1 MDLETILE
9 GINDPA
15 IFKAVFLAG
24 GPGSGKSFVVGR
36 TALQAQGLK
45 LINSDDHFERLLSR
59 EAMKTDPSSIFS
71 PRGQQIRQQAK
82 YLTNLQMRMAINGR
96 LGLVIDGTGKDIG
109 KIRNQKQMLE
119 TMGYETSLV
128 FVNTDLETAMS
139 RNNSRP
145 RQLPDD
151 QVKKMW
157 NEVQNNLGGFQRMF
171 GQNMIIVDN
180 SDGINTDQVLLQA
193 YRDVQR
199 FVKAPLK
206 SRKALQW
213 IKQQKAARMNE
224 DIKKMDM
231 GDVIKDFQKSDAPQF
246 KGKSKKKKREMAI
259 AAKLSA
265 MDEAPK
271 VPQDS
276 DIAKRKGSQPAK
288 YHAGLSKSTKQKRD
302 AQFKKQAKMS
312 DSNPAAYKPAAG
324 DKNAKTKPSKYTKY
338 VQKMMDEE
346 KFEPHMMYHP
356 ETGKGI
362 MAQRHSDHMRMS
374 KLGYTLDEKC
384 WDSHKQVGMKKKGN
398 KMVPNCVPKNSVK
411 EGSAEDRLRAKLKK
425 QGVDLDKRAKERKA
439 EYDRLKKQNEGNE
452 DVLFDPKKYKK
463 KDPMALPQI
472 GKLRN
477 VKKRVSKQ
485 RVKDTKVFD
494 KIKIDESDYMVEVSM
509 SDVVKSKSIYK
520 DKYMRLANHIVSDY
534 RKDKLRGGGRA
545 RHDVYYQ
552 AHEILRK
559 MGQEGRKLNSRILGD
574 KAKAI
579 LGEEYKYEWGT
590 DDGTAYMK
598 AVTPGYPH
606 KTTKRNKSSSKRHYK
621 VDEKSIQEED
631 GIMCKDGMYWCRQRK
646 ACVPIPDGY
655 KDRGDGYIIRETVEE
670 AIEHVNA
677 IYKDLLERLD
687 DNGKPHIA
695 EPIEDVLSAE
705 DIRDLL
711 IQADNLSIDDMKDL
725 GIIDE
730 EEPEEELEIDTAE
743 VQVTEALTPLGRI
756 KRRQAARRNKTKLKL
771 ARVRA
776 LKRAGGNA
784 RIKLRATRGARNLM
798 YKRLL
803 RGRDK
808 AGLPPSEKARLETMI
823 QRFQP
828 LIARIAVR
836 ILPQI
841 RKTELSRL
849 KNKRAGMK
857 PQKAKKF
864 VIKKGGNPSKYKAKK
879 FVIKNKPKGSG
890 PQKAK
895 KAKTK

>member
-1 MDLETILE
+1 VDLETILE

-109 KIRNQKQMLE
+109 KIRNQKTMLE
-119 TMGYETSLV
+119 TMGYETALV

-139 RNNSRP
+139 RNNNRP

-193 YRDVQR
+193 YRDVSR
-199 FVKAPLK
+199 FVKAPLR

-398 KMVPNCVPKNSVK
+398 KMVPNCVPKN
-411 EGSAEDRLRAKLKK
+411 
-425 QGVDLDKRAKERKA
+425 
-439 EYDRLKKQNEGNE
+439 EGNE
-452 DVLFDPKKYKK
+452 DVLIDPKKYKK

-494 KIKIDESDYMVEVSM
+494 KIKIDESEYMVEVSM
-509 SDVVKSKSIYK
+509 SDVIKSKSIYK
-520 DKYMRLANHIVSDY
+520 DKYMKLANYIVSDY

-545 RHDVYYQ
+545 RHDVYYH
-552 AHEILRK
+552 AHEILRR

-598 AVTPGYPH
+598 AVTPGYSH
-606 KTTKRNKSSSKRHYK
+606 KTTKKNKNSSKRHYK

-730 EEPEEELEIDTAE
+730 DEPEEELEIDTAE
-743 VQVTEALTPLGRI
+743 IQVTEALTPLGRI

-808 AGLPPSEKARLETMI
+808 SGLPPSEKARLETMI

-864 VIKKGGNPSKYKAKK
+864 VIKKGGNASKYKAKK

-895 KAKTK
+895 KAATK

>member
-139 RNNSRP
+139 RNNNRP

-157 NEVQNNLGGFQRMF
+157 NEVQNNLGSFQRMF

-199 FVKAPLK
+199 FVKAPLR

-276 DIAKRKGSQPAK
+276 DIAKREGSQPAK

-374 KLGYTLDEKC
+374 QLGYTLDEKC

-398 KMVPNCVPKNSVK
+398 KMVPNCVPKN
-411 EGSAEDRLRAKLKK
+411 
-425 QGVDLDKRAKERKA
+425 
-439 EYDRLKKQNEGNE
+439 EGNE
-452 DVLFDPKKYKK
+452 DVLIDPKKYKK

-494 KIKIDESDYMVEVSM
+494 KIKIDESEYMVEVSM
-509 SDVVKSKSIYK
+509 SDVIKSKSIYK
-520 DKYMRLANHIVSDY
+520 DKYMKLANYIVSDY

-545 RHDVYYQ
+545 RHDVYYH

-606 KTTKRNKSSSKRHYK
+606 KTTKRNKSNSKRHYK

-655 KDRGDGYIIRETVEE
+655 KDRGDGYIIRETVAE
-670 AIEHVNA
+670 AIEQVNE

-864 VIKKGGNPSKYKAKK
+864 VIKKGGNASKYKAKK

-895 KAKTK
+895 KAAIK

>member
-9 GINDPA
+9 GVNDPA

-59 EAMKTDPSSIFS
+59 EAMKTDPSSIYS
-71 PRGQQIRQQAK
+71 PRGQEIRLQAK

-109 KIRNQKQMLE
+109 KIRNQKTMLE
-119 TMGYETSLV
+119 TMGYETALV

-139 RNNSRP
+139 RNNNRP

-180 SDGINTDQVLLQA
+180 SDGINTDSVLLQA
-193 YRDVQR
+193 YRNVQR
-199 FVKAPLK
+199 FVNAPLRN
-206 SRKALQW
+206 RKALQW

-271 VPQDS
+271 VPQDG

-356 ETGKGI
+356 ETGKGM

-398 KMVPNCVPKNSVK
+398 KMVPNCVPKN
-411 EGSAEDRLRAKLKK
+411 
-425 QGVDLDKRAKERKA
+425 
-439 EYDRLKKQNEGNE
+439 EGNE
-452 DVLFDPKKYKK
+452 DVLIDPKKYKK

-534 RKDKLRGGGRA
+534 RKDKIRGGGRA
-545 RHDVYYQ
+545 RHDVYFH
-552 AHEILRK
+552 AHEILRR
-559 MGQEGRKLNSRILGD
+559 MGQEGKKLNSRILGD

-590 DDGTAYMK
+590 ADGTAYMK
-598 AVTPGYPH
+598 AMTPGYSH
-606 KTTKRNKSSSKRHYK
+606 KTTKKNRNSSKRHYK

-677 IYKDLLERLD
+677 LYKDLIEKLD

-711 IQADNLSIDDMKDL
+711 IKADNLSIDDMKDL

-730 EEPEEELEIDTAE
+730 DEPEEELEIDTAE
-743 VQVTEALTPLGRI
+743 IQVTEALTPLGRI

-808 AGLPPSEKARLETMI
+808 SGLPPSEKARLETMI

-864 VIKKGGNPSKYKAKK
+864 VIKKGGNASKYKAKK

>member
-1 MDLETILE
+1 
-9 GINDPA
+9 
-15 IFKAVFLAG
+15 
-24 GPGSGKSFVVGR
+24 
-36 TALQAQGLK
+36 
-45 LINSDDHFERLLSR
+45 
-59 EAMKTDPSSIFS
+59 
-71 PRGQQIRQQAK
+71 
-82 YLTNLQMRMAINGR
+82 
-96 LGLVIDGTGKDIG
+96 
-109 KIRNQKQMLE
+109 
-119 TMGYETSLV
+119 
-128 FVNTDLETAMS
+128 
-139 RNNSRP
+139 
-145 RQLPDD
+145 
-151 QVKKMW
+151 
-157 NEVQNNLGGFQRMF
+157 
-171 GQNMIIVDN
+171 
-180 SDGINTDQVLLQA
+180 
-193 YRDVQR
+193 
-199 FVKAPLK
+199 
-206 SRKALQW
+206 
-213 IKQQKAARMNE
+213 
-224 DIKKMDM
+224 
-231 GDVIKDFQKSDAPQF
+231 
-246 KGKSKKKKREMAI
+246 
-259 AAKLSA
+259 
-265 MDEAPK
+265 
-271 VPQDS
+271 
-276 DIAKRKGSQPAK
+276 
-288 YHAGLSKSTKQKRD
+288 
-302 AQFKKQAKMS
+302 
-312 DSNPAAYKPAAG
+312 
-324 DKNAKTKPSKYTKY
+324 
-338 VQKMMDEE
+338 MMDEE

-398 KMVPNCVPKNSVK
+398 KMVPNCVPKN
-411 EGSAEDRLRAKLKK
+411 
-425 QGVDLDKRAKERKA
+425 
-439 EYDRLKKQNEGNE
+439 EGNE
-452 DVLFDPKKYKK
+452 DILIDPKKYKK

-494 KIKIDESDYMVEVSM
+494 KIKIDESEYMVEVSM
-509 SDVVKSKSIYK
+509 SDVIKSKSIYK
-520 DKYMRLANHIVSDY
+520 DKYMKLANYIVSDY

-545 RHDVYYQ
+545 RHDVYYH

-590 DDGTAYMK
+590 ADGTAYMK
-598 AVTPGYPH
+598 AVTPGYSH
-606 KTTKRNKSSSKRHYK
+606 KTTKRNKNSSKRHYK

-655 KDRGDGYIIRETVEE
+655 KDRGDGYIIRETVAE
-670 AIEHVNA
+670 AIEQVNA

-730 EEPEEELEIDTAE
+730 EEPEEELEIDTSE

-808 AGLPPSEKARLETMI
+808 SGLPPSEKARLETMI

-864 VIKKGGNPSKYKAKK
+864 VIKKGGNASKYKAKK

-895 KAKTK
+895 KAATK

>member
-119 TMGYETSLV
+119 TMGYETALV

-139 RNNSRP
+139 RNNNRP

-324 DKNAKTKPSKYTKY
+324 DKDAKTKPSKYTKY

-356 ETGKGI
+356 ETGKGM

-374 KLGYTLDEKC
+374 RLGYTLDEKC

-398 KMVPNCVPKNSVK
+398 KMVPNCVPKN
-411 EGSAEDRLRAKLKK
+411 
-425 QGVDLDKRAKERKA
+425 
-439 EYDRLKKQNEGNE
+439 EGNE
-452 DVLFDPKKYKK
+452 DVLIDPKKYKK

-534 RKDKLRGGGRA
+534 RKDKIRGGGRA
-545 RHDVYYQ
+545 RHDVYFH
-552 AHEILRK
+552 AHEILRR
-559 MGQEGRKLNSRILGD
+559 MGKEGRKLNSRILGD

-590 DDGTAYMK
+590 ADGTAYMK
-598 AVTPGYPH
+598 AMTPGYSH
-606 KTTKRNKSSSKRHYK
+606 KTTKKNRNSSKRHYK

-808 AGLPPSEKARLETMI
+808 SGLPPSEKARLETMI

>member
-1 MDLETILE
+1 VDLETILE

-139 RNNSRP
+139 RNNNRP

-157 NEVQNNLGGFQRMF
+157 NEVQNNLGSFQRMF

-199 FVKAPLK
+199 FVKAPLR

-374 KLGYTLDEKC
+374 QLGYTLDEKC

-398 KMVPNCVPKNSVK
+398 KMVPNCVPKN
-411 EGSAEDRLRAKLKK
+411 
-425 QGVDLDKRAKERKA
+425 
-439 EYDRLKKQNEGNE
+439 EGNE
-452 DVLFDPKKYKK
+452 DVLIDPKKYKK

-494 KIKIDESDYMVEVSM
+494 KIKIDESEYMVEVSM
-509 SDVVKSKSIYK
+509 SDVIKSKSIYK
-520 DKYMRLANHIVSDY
+520 DKYMKLANYIVSDY

-545 RHDVYYQ
+545 RHDVYYH

-606 KTTKRNKSSSKRHYK
+606 KTTKRNKSNSKRHYK

-655 KDRGDGYIIRETVEE
+655 KDRGDGYIIRETVAE
-670 AIEHVNA
+670 AIEQVNE

-864 VIKKGGNPSKYKAKK
+864 VIKKGGNASKYKAKK

-895 KAKTK
+895 KAAIK

>member
-1 MDLETILE
+1 VDLETILE
-9 GINDPA
+9 GVNDPA

-59 EAMKTDPSSIFS
+59 EAMKTDPSSIYS
-71 PRGQQIRQQAK
+71 PRGQEIRLQAK

-109 KIRNQKQMLE
+109 KIRNQKTMLE
-119 TMGYETSLV
+119 TMGYETALV

-139 RNNSRP
+139 RNNNRP

-180 SDGINTDQVLLQA
+180 SDGINTDSVLLQA
-193 YRDVQR
+193 YRNVQR
-199 FVKAPLK
+199 FVNAPLRN
-206 SRKALQW
+206 RKALQW

-271 VPQDS
+271 VPQDG

-356 ETGKGI
+356 ETGKGM

-398 KMVPNCVPKNSVK
+398 KMVPNCVPKN
-411 EGSAEDRLRAKLKK
+411 
-425 QGVDLDKRAKERKA
+425 
-439 EYDRLKKQNEGNE
+439 EGNE
-452 DVLFDPKKYKK
+452 DVLIDPKKYKK

-534 RKDKLRGGGRA
+534 RKDKIRGGGRA
-545 RHDVYYQ
+545 RHDVYFH
-552 AHEILRK
+552 AHEILRR
-559 MGQEGRKLNSRILGD
+559 MGQEGKKLNSRILGD

-590 DDGTAYMK
+590 ADGTAYMK
-598 AVTPGYPH
+598 AMTPGYSH
-606 KTTKRNKSSSKRHYK
+606 KTTKKNRNSSKRHYK

-677 IYKDLLERLD
+677 LYKDLIEKLD

-711 IQADNLSIDDMKDL
+711 IKADNLSIDDMKDL

-730 EEPEEELEIDTAE
+730 DEPEEELEIDTAE
-743 VQVTEALTPLGRI
+743 IQVTEALTPLGRI

-808 AGLPPSEKARLETMI
+808 SGLPPSEKARLETMI

-864 VIKKGGNPSKYKAKK
+864 VIKKGGNASKYKAKK

>member
-71 PRGQQIRQQAK
+71 PRGQEIRLQAK

-109 KIRNQKQMLE
+109 KIRNQKTMLE
-119 TMGYETSLV
+119 TMGYETALV

-139 RNNSRP
+139 RNNNRP

-180 SDGINTDQVLLQA
+180 SDGINTDSVLLQA
-193 YRDVQR
+193 YRNVQR
-199 FVKAPLK
+199 FVNAPLRN
-206 SRKALQW
+206 RKALQW

-324 DKNAKTKPSKYTKY
+324 DKDAKTKPSKYTKY

-356 ETGKGI
+356 ETGKGM

-398 KMVPNCVPKNSVK
+398 KMVPNCVPKN
-411 EGSAEDRLRAKLKK
+411 
-425 QGVDLDKRAKERKA
+425 
-439 EYDRLKKQNEGNE
+439 EGNE
-452 DVLFDPKKYKK
+452 DVLIDPKKYKK

-534 RKDKLRGGGRA
+534 RKDKIRGGGRA
-545 RHDVYYQ
+545 RHDVYFH
-552 AHEILRK
+552 AHEILRR

-590 DDGTAYMK
+590 ADGTAYMK
-598 AVTPGYPH
+598 AMTPGYSH
-606 KTTKRNKSSSKRHYK
+606 KTTKKNRNSSKRHYK

-670 AIEHVNA
+670 AIESVNA
-677 IYKDLLERLD
+677 LYKDLLERLD

-705 DIRDLL
+705 DIQQLL
-711 IQADNLSIDDMKDL
+711 TKADNLSIDDMKDL

-808 AGLPPSEKARLETMI
+808 SGLPPSEKARLETMI

-864 VIKKGGNPSKYKAKK
+864 VIKKGGNVSKYKAKK

>member
-119 TMGYETSLV
+119 TMGYETALV

-157 NEVQNNLGGFQRMF
+157 NEVQNNLGGFQRIF

-199 FVKAPLK
+199 FVKAPLR

-324 DKNAKTKPSKYTKY
+324 DKDAKTKPSKYTKY

-398 KMVPNCVPKNSVK
+398 KMVPNCVPKN
-411 EGSAEDRLRAKLKK
+411 ED
-425 QGVDLDKRAKERKA
+425 
-439 EYDRLKKQNEGNE
+439 NE
-452 DVLFDPKKYKK
+452 DVLIDPKKYKK

-520 DKYMRLANHIVSDY
+520 DKYMKLANYIVSDY
-534 RKDKLRGGGRA
+534 RKDKIRGGGRA
-545 RHDVYYQ
+545 RHDVYYH

-559 MGQEGRKLNSRILGD
+559 MGREGMKLNSRILGD

-590 DDGTAYMK
+590 ADGTAYMK
-598 AVTPGYPH
+598 AVTPGYSH
-606 KTTKRNKSSSKRHYK
+606 KTTKRNKNSSKRHYK

-776 LKRAGGNA
+776 MKRAGGNA

-808 AGLPPSEKARLETMI
+808 SGLPPSEKARLETMI

-864 VIKKGGNPSKYKAKK
+864 VIKKGGNASKYKAKK

-895 KAKTK
+895 KAATK

>member
-59 EAMKTDPSSIFS
+59 EAMKTDPSSIYS
-71 PRGQQIRQQAK
+71 PRGQEIRLQAK
-82 YLTNLQMRMAINGR
+82 YLTNLHMRMAINGR

-109 KIRNQKQMLE
+109 KIRNQKTMLE
-119 TMGYETSLV
+119 TMGYETALV

-139 RNNSRP
+139 RNNNRP

-180 SDGINTDQVLLQA
+180 SDGINTDSVLLQA
-193 YRDVQR
+193 YRNVQR
-199 FVKAPLK
+199 FVNAPLRN
-206 SRKALQW
+206 RKALQW

-271 VPQDS
+271 VPQDG

-356 ETGKGI
+356 ETGKGM

-398 KMVPNCVPKNSVK
+398 KMVPNCVPKN
-411 EGSAEDRLRAKLKK
+411 
-425 QGVDLDKRAKERKA
+425 
-439 EYDRLKKQNEGNE
+439 EGNE
-452 DVLFDPKKYKK
+452 DVLIDPKKYKK

-534 RKDKLRGGGRA
+534 RKDKIRGGGRA
-545 RHDVYYQ
+545 RHDVYFH
-552 AHEILRK
+552 AHEILRR

-590 DDGTAYMK
+590 ADGTAYMK
-598 AVTPGYPH
+598 AMTPGYSH
-606 KTTKRNKSSSKRHYK
+606 KTTKKNRNSSKRHYK

-670 AIEHVNA
+670 AIESVNA
-677 IYKDLLERLD
+677 LYKDLLERLD

-705 DIRDLL
+705 DIQQLL
-711 IQADNLSIDDMKDL
+711 TKADNLSIDDMKDL

-808 AGLPPSEKARLETMI
+808 SGLPPSEKARLETMI

-864 VIKKGGNPSKYKAKK
+864 VIKKGGNVSKYKAKK

>member
-71 PRGQQIRQQAK
+71 PRGQEIRLQAK

-109 KIRNQKQMLE
+109 KIRNQKTMLE
-119 TMGYETSLV
+119 TMGYETALV

-139 RNNSRP
+139 RNNNRP

-180 SDGINTDQVLLQA
+180 SDGINTDSVLLQA
-193 YRDVQR
+193 YRNVQR
-199 FVKAPLK
+199 FVNAPLRN
-206 SRKALQW
+206 RKALQW

-271 VPQDS
+271 VPQDG

-356 ETGKGI
+356 ETGKGM

-398 KMVPNCVPKNSVK
+398 KMVPNCVPKN
-411 EGSAEDRLRAKLKK
+411 
-425 QGVDLDKRAKERKA
+425 
-439 EYDRLKKQNEGNE
+439 EGNE
-452 DVLFDPKKYKK
+452 DVLIDPKKYKK

-534 RKDKLRGGGRA
+534 RKDKIRGGGRA
-545 RHDVYYQ
+545 RHDVYFH
-552 AHEILRK
+552 AHEILRR

-590 DDGTAYMK
+590 ADGTAYMK
-598 AVTPGYPH
+598 AMTPGYSH
-606 KTTKRNKSSSKRHYK
+606 KTTKKNRNSSKRHYK

-670 AIEHVNA
+670 AIESVNA
-677 IYKDLLERLD
+677 LYKDLLERLD

-705 DIRDLL
+705 DIQQLL
-711 IQADNLSIDDMKDL
+711 TKADNLSIDDMKDL

-808 AGLPPSEKARLETMI
+808 SGLPPSEKARLETMI

-864 VIKKGGNPSKYKAKK
+864 VIKKGGNVSKYKAKK